1 LLSRNSEYAAVDV
14 LATTVALFVVFRLAS
29 SYAGVAALGEWSL
42 ASALTT
48 LCNIADLGVTDAMV
62 RQVPPRRRDLDGAG
76 VARLVV
82 TCLSCA
88 ALLVGIACVIAVP
101 LVRAAVR
108 SLIGPPSPGLVEG
121 AALVAFLNVLAAGL
135 LGTLEGFERYGRRM
149 AAGMLAS
156 AAAVLAAALV
166 LPARGAAGLPI
177 VFVVRTSVLFL
188 AAGAFVW
195 GSVRGTSTWRV
206 AEMLGDLKQLVMLG
220 LPLRV
225 VGLSNLAFEPM
236 TRIFLAKFGSAE
248 AIGIYEIVSRI
259 TTQVRGVMVGAT
271 QVIVPRLVMVART
284 PDVGTR
290 VLREVVNALSV
301 VATATFIALMLALP
315 VLSLVVLRRVDTRV
329 VVFGTLL
336 SVAWLVNTLG
346 VPAFF
351 SNIVDARPG
360 RNVLSQLTVAGL
372 NVILGAFL
380 GTLAGPTGVV
390 AGTTLALAGGS
401 ILTMLTAKS
410 RVPQPLSSVAVD
422 APLWLC
428 GLGALGV
435 LWLSLWG
442 LSGDAPRAVVSVVLL
457 CMFAAA
463 ALLRGGPRVRESLR
477 HAASSFDI

>member
-1 LLSRNSEYAAVDV
+1 
-14 LATTVALFVVFRLAS
+14 
-29 SYAGVAALGEWSL
+29 
-42 ASALTT
+42 
-48 LCNIADLGVTDAMV
+48 
-62 RQVPPRRRDLDGAG
+62 
-76 VARLVV
+76 
-82 TCLSCA
+82 
-88 ALLVGIACVIAVP
+88 
-101 LVRAAVR
+101 
-108 SLIGPPSPGLVEG
+108 
-121 AALVAFLNVLAAGL
+121 
-135 LGTLEGFERYGRRM
+135 
-149 AAGMLAS
+149 
-156 AAAVLAAALV
+156 
-166 LPARGAAGLPI
+166 
-177 VFVVRTSVLFL
+177 
-188 AAGAFVW
+188 
-195 GSVRGTSTWRV
+195 
-206 AEMLGDLKQLVMLG
+206 
-220 LPLRV
+220 
-225 VGLSNLAFEPM
+225 M

-259 TTQVRGVMVGAT
+259 TIQVRGVMVSAT

-290 VLREVVNALSV
+290 VLREVVDALSV

-315 VLSLVVLRRVDTRV
+315 VLSLVVLRRVDTRLI
-329 VVFGTLL
+329 VFGTLL
-336 SVAWLVNTLG
+336 SIAWLVNTLG
-346 VPAFF
+346 APAFF

-372 NVILGAFL
+372 NVILGLFL
-380 GTLAGPTGVV
+380 GSLAGPTGVV

-428 GLGALGV
+428 GLGALGI

-477 HAASSFDI
+477 RAGSSFDI